1 MDRSGNMVRFFNNL
15 RIGEKIGLSFGLVGL
30 LFLGVIWQY
39 QMTLKQSLSD
49 YQRLLDVF
57 EAKKSLT
64 SNIERVMLEARL
76 AEKDFLIHREAAAAD
91 KVTRYVGRIRQEAV
105 KLKKIDAD
113 ALTVGKQISM
123 FIENYQTRFEALVA
137 AWRKR
142 GLDHNSGLQGRF
154 RDRAHE
160 LEKLADNFKVGS
172 LYLQLL
178 QIRRGEKDLGL
189 RREKQYYD
197 TVFERIKEFKTKV
210 NTSELQKDLKIR
222 LHREMDVYRDALTAY
237 AQDALNGKNIRGGK
251 GPFRNAAHR
260 IEDLLKA
267 HYVPDLEKNILQ
279 LRRREKDYLLR
290 HDEQYIRMAQG
301 EIQTLRSQIA
311 QSGISS
317 SNKQRFNALLD
328 SYASDFLSLVD
339 QNEIIDRLALEMND
353 AARQITQMVERNI
366 EIADRTMKE
375 TTETINADSQANSRL
390 MLIIVIVALLLGI
403 SFAVYITRY
412 ITHSL
417 HRIGTVLSRMAHS
430 DPTDRVPV
438 TGGRDEL
445 DAMGAAVNTMSD
457 HMERLIAWSMATIR
471 EDDSHLRSVIYGIP
485 PGLFIA
491 NKDGR
496 IETLNPELA
505 NMLAYSPLELIGQS
519 FSSLFTAREGPDQG
533 QSLFD
538 QIESHDTPG
547 VAAEREMIGLS
558 KDHRKI
564 PLSLIVGR
572 VGSSENRRYAGLVL
586 DVTLSRETEANW
598 HQAIDEKQ
606 ELLTLMSHEIYTL
619 MNSII
624 SMADDL
630 AKTASARKRRSYA
643 EIMKQSG
650 QWVLDIID
658 VILGYSKVHTQWL
671 ELSETDFNLHLLI
684 DNLSIFFS
692 NFARIRGLEYRVQR
706 PANLPVTVHG
716 DSGKLSLILM
726 HLLSNA
732 VKFTNTGEIIISME
746 LSSEDDNGYQIRFL
760 IQDTGIGIDA
770 AKLGHLF
777 EPLDPVSDADTYEYK
792 RPYLGFVIAKKLV
805 GILGG
810 GIEVSSK
817 LGKGTIVT
825 VNLPLKKV

>member
-1 MDRSGNMVRFFNNL
+1 MVRFFNNL

-64 SNIERVMLEARL
+64 LNIERFMLEARL
-76 AEKDFLIHREAAAAD
+76 AEKDFLIHREVAAAD
-91 KVTRYVGRIRQEAV
+91 KVTRYVGRIQEEAV

-113 ALTVGKQISM
+113 ALAVGKQISR
-123 FIENYQTRFEALVA
+123 FIENYLTRFEALVA

-160 LEKLADNFKVGS
+160 LEDLADKFKVGS

-189 RREKQYYD
+189 RREKQYYE

-210 NTSELQKDLKIR
+210 NNSDLQKDLKIR
-222 LHREMDVYRDALTAY
+222 LHSEMDVYRDALTAY
-237 AQDALNGKNIRGGK
+237 AQDALRGENIKGGI
-251 GPFRNAAHR
+251 GPFRDAAHR

-267 HYVPDLEKNILQ
+267 HYIPDLEKNILQ

-290 HDEQYIRMAQG
+290 HDKQYIDMAQE

-317 SNKQRFNALLD
+317 GNKQKFNALLD
-328 SYASDFLSLVD
+328 SYEIDFLSLVE
-339 QNEIIDRLALEMND
+339 QNDIIDRLALEMND
-353 AARQITQMVERNI
+353 AARQITQMVEHNI
-366 EIADRTMKE
+366 DIADRTMKE
-375 TTETINADSQANSRL
+375 TTDTINADSQANSRL

-471 EDDSHLRSVIYGIP
+471 EDDSHLRSVIYSIP

-491 NKDGR
+491 DKGGI

-505 NMLAYSPLELIGQS
+505 NMLGYSPSELIGQS
-519 FSSLFTAREGPDQG
+519 FSRLFTTREGSDQG

-538 QIESHDTPG
+538 QIESQNIPE
-547 VAAEREMIGLS
+547 VAAGREMIGLS
-558 KDHRKI
+558 KDKRKI
-564 PLSLIVGR
+564 PLSLIAGR
-572 VGSSENRRYAGLVL
+572 VGSGENRRYAGLVL
-586 DVTLSRETEANW
+586 DVTLCRETEANW
-598 HQAIDEKQ
+598 HQAVDEKQ

-619 MNSII
+619 MDSII

-630 AKTASARKRRSYA
+630 AETDRAGKRRNYA
-643 EIMKQSG
+643 GIMKQSG

-658 VILGYSKVHTQWL
+658 VILGYSKVHTQRL
-671 ELSETDFNLHLLI
+671 ELNEIDFDLHLLI
-684 DNLSIFFS
+684 DNLSVFFS
-692 NFARIRGLEYRVQR
+692 NFARIKGLEYRVQR
-706 PANLPVTVHG
+706 TANLPVTVHG
-716 DSGKLSLILM
+716 DSGNLSLILM

-732 VKFTNTGEIIISME
+732 VKFTNAGEVIISVEII
-746 LSSEDDNGYQIRFL
+746 SEDKTGYEVRFL
-760 IQDTGIGIDA
+760 VQDSGIGIDTT
-770 AKLGHLF
+770 KLEHLF
-777 EPLDPVSDADTYEYK
+777 EHPVPATDADTFEYK
-792 RPYLGFVIAKKLV
+792 RPFLGLVITKQLV
-805 GILGG
+805 GLMGG
-810 GIEVSSK
+810 VIEVSSK
-817 LGKGTIVT
+817 LGKGTNVT

>member
-1 MDRSGNMVRFFNNL
+1 MVRFFNNL

-39 QMTLKQSLSD
+39 QMTLRQSLSD

-64 SNIERVMLEARL
+64 LNIERFMLEARL
-76 AEKDFLIHREAAAAD
+76 AEKDFLIHRESAAAD
-91 KVTRYVGRIRQEAV
+91 KVTRYVGRIREEAV
-105 KLKKIDAD
+105 KFKKIDAD
-113 ALTVGKQISM
+113 ALTVGKQISR
-123 FIENYQTRFEALVA
+123 FIENYHTRFEELVA

-160 LEKLADNFKVGS
+160 LEDLTDKFKVGS

-210 NTSELQKDLKIR
+210 NNSDLQKGLKIR
-222 LHREMDVYRDALTAY
+222 LHSEMDVYRDALTAY
-237 AQDALNGKNIRGGK
+237 AQDVLRGENIKGGK
-251 GPFRNAAHR
+251 GPFRDASHR

-290 HDEQYIRMAQG
+290 HDKQYIDMAQG

-317 SNKQRFNALLD
+317 GNKLKFNALLD
-328 SYASDFLSLVD
+328 SYETDFLSLVE
-339 QNEIIDRLALEMND
+339 QNDIIDRLALEMND
-353 AARQITQMVERNI
+353 AASQITQMVEHNI
-366 EIADRTMKE
+366 DIADRTMKE

-417 HRIGTVLSRMAHS
+417 HRIGSVLSRMAHS

-471 EDDSHLRSVIYGIP
+471 EDDSHLRSVIYSIP

-491 NKDGR
+491 DKGGI

-505 NMLAYSPLELIGQS
+505 NMLGYSPSELIGQS
-519 FSSLFTAREGPDQG
+519 FSRLFTTREGSDQG

-538 QIESHDTPG
+538 QIESQDIPE
-547 VAAEREMIGLS
+547 VAAGREMIGLS
-558 KDHRKI
+558 KDKRKI
-564 PLSLIVGR
+564 PLSLIAGR
-572 VGSSENRRYAGLVL
+572 VGSGENRRYAGLVL
-586 DVTLSRETEANW
+586 DVTLCRETEANW
-598 HQAIDEKQ
+598 HQAVDEKQ

-619 MNSII
+619 MDSII

-630 AKTASARKRRSYA
+630 AETDRAGKRRNYA
-643 EIMKQSG
+643 GIMKQSG

-658 VILGYSKVHTQWL
+658 VILGYSKVHTQGL
-671 ELSETDFNLHLLI
+671 ELNEIDFDLHLLI
-684 DNLSIFFS
+684 DNLSVFFS
-692 NFARIRGLEYRVQR
+692 NFARIKGLEYRVQR

-716 DSGKLSLILM
+716 DSGNLSLILM

-732 VKFTNTGEIIISME
+732 VKFTNAGEVIISVEII
-746 LSSEDDNGYQIRFL
+746 SEDETGYEVRFL
-760 IQDTGIGIDA
+760 VQDSGIGIDTT
-770 AKLGHLF
+770 KLEHLF
-777 EPLDPVSDADTYEYK
+777 EHPVPATDADTFEYK
-792 RPYLGFVIAKKLV
+792 RPFLGLVITKQLV
-805 GILGG
+805 GLMGG
-810 GIEVSSK
+810 VIEVSSK
-817 LGKGTIVT
+817 LGKGTNVT

>member
-1 MDRSGNMVRFFNNL
+1 MDGSGNMVRFFNNL

-39 QMTLKQSLSD
+39 QMSLKQSLSD

-57 EAKKSLT
+57 EVKKSLT
-64 SNIERVMLEARL
+64 LNIERFMLEARL
-76 AEKDFLIHREAAAAD
+76 AEKNFLLHREAAAAD

-105 KLKKIDAD
+105 KLKKVDAD
-113 ALTVGKQISM
+113 ALTVGNQISM
-123 FIENYQTRFEALVA
+123 FLDNYHTRFEALVA

-160 LEKLADNFKVGS
+160 LEELADNFKVGS

-178 QIRRGEKDLGL
+178 QIRRWEKDLGL
-189 RREKQYYD
+189 RREKQYFD
-197 TVFERIKEFKTKV
+197 AVFERIEEFKTLV
-210 NTSELQKDLKIR
+210 NASELQKVLKIS
-222 LHREMDVYRDALTAY
+222 LHREMDVYREALSAY
-237 AQDALNGKNIRGGK
+237 AQDALNGKNIKGGK
-251 GPFRNAAHR
+251 GPFRNAANR
-260 IEDLLKA
+260 IENLLKA

-290 HDEQYIRMAQG
+290 HDKQYIRMAQV

-317 SNKQRFNALLD
+317 GNKQRFNALLD
-328 SYASDFLSLVD
+328 SYETDFLSLVE
-339 QNEIIDRLALEMND
+339 QNEIIDRLALEMNG
-353 AARQITQMVERNI
+353 AARQISQMVERNI

-390 MLIIVIVALLLGI
+390 MLIIVVVALLLGI

-445 DAMGAAVNTMSD
+445 DAMGAAVNTMND

-471 EDDSHLRSVIYGIP
+471 EDDSHLRSVIYSIP

-491 NKDGR
+491 DKNGI

-505 NMLAYSPLELIGQS
+505 NMLGYSPLELIGQS
-519 FSSLFTAREGPDQG
+519 FDRLFTAREGPDQI

-538 QIESHDTPG
+538 QIESQDFSG
-547 VAAEREMIGLS
+547 VAAGRELIGLS
-558 KDHRKI
+558 KDKREI

-572 VGSSENRRYAGLVL
+572 VDSGENRRYAGLVL
-586 DVTLSRETEANW
+586 DVTLCRETEANW

-619 MNSII
+619 MDSII
-624 SMADDL
+624 SMVDDL
-630 AKTASARKRRSYA
+630 AKTDRAGKRQRYA
-643 EIMKQSG
+643 EIMKQTG

-671 ELSETDFNLHLLI
+671 ELNETDFDLHLLI

-732 VKFTNTGEIIISME
+732 VKFTNTGEILISME
-746 LSSEDDNGYQIRFL
+746 LRSEDDNGYQIRFL

-770 AKLGHLF
+770 AKLEHLF
-777 EPLDPVSDADTYEYK
+777 EDLDPVSDADTFEYK
-792 RPYLGFVIAKKLV
+792 RPYLGFVIVKKSVEL
-805 GILGG
+805 LGG
-810 GIEVSSK
+810 VIEVSSN

>member
-1 MDRSGNMVRFFNNL
+1 MDGSENMVRFFNNL

-64 SNIERVMLEARL
+64 SNIERFMLEARL

-91 KVTRYVGRIRQEAV
+91 KVTRYVGQIRQEAV

-113 ALTVGKQISM
+113 ALTVSEQISK
-123 FIENYQTRFEALVA
+123 FTENYHTRFEALVA

-160 LEKLADNFKVGS
+160 LEELADNFKVGS

-189 RREKQYYD
+189 RREKQYVD
-197 TVFERIKEFKTKV
+197 TVFERIKDFKTKV
-210 NTSELQKDLKIR
+210 TTSELQQDLKIR
-222 LHREMDVYRDALTAY
+222 LHREMDVYRDALSAY
-237 AQDALNGKNIRGGK
+237 AQDALNGKNIKGGK

-260 IEDLLKA
+260 IEELLKA

-290 HDEQYIRMAQG
+290 HAEQYIGMAQG

-317 SNKQRFNALLD
+317 GNKQRFNALLD
-328 SYASDFLSLVD
+328 SYASDFLSLVA
-339 QNEIIDRLALEMND
+339 QNDIIDRLALEMND
-353 AARQITQMVERNI
+353 AAHQITQMVERNI

-390 MLIIVIVALLLGI
+390 MLIIVMVALLLGI

-457 HMERLIAWSMATIR
+457 HMERLIAWSMTTIR
-471 EDDSHLRSVIYGIP
+471 EDDSHLRSVIYSIP

-496 IETLNPELA
+496 IESLNPELA
-505 NMLAYSPLELIGQS
+505 NMLGYSPSELIGQS
-519 FSSLFTAREGPDQG
+519 FDRLFTAREGPHQG
-533 QSLFD
+533 QSLLD
-538 QIESHDTPG
+538 QIESYDIPG
-547 VAAEREMIGLS
+547 VAAGQEMIGLS
-558 KDHRKI
+558 KDHREI

-572 VGSSENRRYAGLVL
+572 VGSGENRRYAGLVL

-619 MNSII
+619 MDSII

-643 EIMKQSG
+643 KIMKQSG

-658 VILGYSKVHTQWL
+658 VILGYSKVHIQWL
-671 ELSETDFNLHLLI
+671 ELNETDFNLHLLI

-692 NFARIRGLEYRVQR
+692 NFARIRDLEYRVQR
-706 PANLPVTVHG
+706 PANLPVSVHG

-732 VKFTNTGEIIISME
+732 VKFTNTGEILISME
-746 LSSEDDNGYQIRFL
+746 LISEDDSGYQIRFL

-770 AKLGHLF
+770 AKLEHLF
-777 EPLDPVSDADTYEYK
+777 EDLDPVSDADTFEYK
-792 RPYLGFVIAKKLV
+792 RPYLGLVITKKLV
-805 GILGG
+805 GRLGG
-810 GIEVSSK
+810 VIEVSSK

-825 VNLPLKKV
+825 VNLPFKKV